1 MYGSIVSTNLTSSRR
16 KSPEFS
22 FNISLTS
29 LTELQK
35 MFQFVFNKNGLEGIL
50 ILLNVG
56 ALFKPEIMKNGCVHL
71 NLAI

>member
-1 MYGSIVSTNLTSSRR
+1 
-16 KSPEFS
+16 
-22 FNISLTS
+22 
-29 LTELQK
+29 

-71 NLAI
+71 NLAIWKSSTPENLLI